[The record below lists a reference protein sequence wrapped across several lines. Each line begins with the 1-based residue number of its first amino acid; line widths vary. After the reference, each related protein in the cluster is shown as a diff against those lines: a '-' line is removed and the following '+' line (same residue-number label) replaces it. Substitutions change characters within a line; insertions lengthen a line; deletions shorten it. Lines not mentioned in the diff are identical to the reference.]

1 MNEKG
6 KKLKSGRFERT
17 AGFAAIPDAAAG
29 DFTWIITYKH
39 LLPRF
44 NQADC
49 FSSAEKG
56 TFQMPYMR

>member
-29 DFTWIITYKH
+29 DFTWTIIYKH
-39 LLPRF
+39 LPPRF
-44 NQADC
+44 N
-49 FSSAEKG
+49 
-56 TFQMPYMR
+56 